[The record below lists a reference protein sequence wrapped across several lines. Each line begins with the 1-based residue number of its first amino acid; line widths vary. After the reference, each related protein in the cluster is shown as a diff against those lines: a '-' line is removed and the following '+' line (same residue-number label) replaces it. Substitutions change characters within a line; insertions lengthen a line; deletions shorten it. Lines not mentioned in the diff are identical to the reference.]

1 MSTTKDKVD
10 DATNVPNTA
19 PDMEENADTE
29 VDVEHKYIIEVNDD
43 TIDNNKVQDDG
54 SIKNSNTVQGRDV
67 DQTIDGEGM
76 VKLFMTE
83 PFIAYG

>member
-10 DATNVPNTA
+10 DATNVPNIA

-29 VDVEHKYIIEVNDD
+29 VDVEQKYIIEVNDN

-54 SIKNSNTVQGRDV
+54 SIKDSNAV
-67 DQTIDGEGM
+67 
-76 VKLFMTE
+76 
-83 PFIAYG
+83 